1 MSSIILCWLR
11 GATFFSTAYCR
22 ASVRER
28 NEQIS
33 KLIRNQQHM
42 ESQLQQIDMVIKLF
56 ALALQLW
63 VRMSSSSLRQV
74 LEFS

>member
-1 MSSIILCWLR
+1 
-11 GATFFSTAYCR
+11 
-22 ASVRER
+22 
-28 NEQIS
+28 
-33 KLIRNQQHM
+33 M